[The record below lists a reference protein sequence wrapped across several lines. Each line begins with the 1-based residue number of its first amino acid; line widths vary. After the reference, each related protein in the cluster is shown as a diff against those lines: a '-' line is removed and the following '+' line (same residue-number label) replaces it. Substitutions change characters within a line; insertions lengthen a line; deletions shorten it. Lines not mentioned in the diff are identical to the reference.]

1 MMTITCGSSSSQL
14 CPCGIAVKT
23 VRTVTGTNIIVWFTE
38 LRNNVVGRLEGNSG
52 TVTLFNLATINP
64 IDYQPMGITLDSQGN
79 AIFTS
84 IGESANRISII
95 RNSTATGADVNIP

>member
-1 MMTITCGSSSSQL
+1 MSASRRSE
-14 CPCGIAVKT
+14 PNPPA
-23 VRTVTGTNIIVWFTE
+23 TNTIVWFTE
-38 LRNNVVGRLEGNSG
+38 LRNNVVGRLEGKSG

-84 IGESANRISII
+84 IGDNANRISII
-95 RNSTATGADVNIP
+95 RNSTATVADVNIPTSLAKATRVTGGGK